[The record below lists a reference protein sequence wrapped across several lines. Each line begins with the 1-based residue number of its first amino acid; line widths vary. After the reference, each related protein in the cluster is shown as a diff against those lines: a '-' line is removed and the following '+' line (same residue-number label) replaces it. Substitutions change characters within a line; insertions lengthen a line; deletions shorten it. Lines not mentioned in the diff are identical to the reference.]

1 LDLLYLS
8 TRKNAQTISFS
19 VKLNQKSLSKN
30 FNFLNM
36 YFWFSSMSLYHK
48 TYCRHNLRVL

>member
-30 FNFLNM
+30 FNF
-36 YFWFSSMSLYHK
+36 
-48 TYCRHNLRVL
+48 